1 MNKVNGLDKY
11 QGASTGVGKPSAE
24 KLKTDEAGGKKA
36 AEGAVKQSAE
46 SGESV
51 VYDRSKPFEGIS
63 TYDKHG
69 KRLDAESIEQMK
81 AESERQYANMIE
93 TIKQMIARQSKE
105 AGGVPKELDFFKRLP
120 KSVAELNGS
129 DGFQASKDGVSK
141 DAHIGE
147 DLNDPNS
154 YWSAEQTAGR
164 IVDFAKKISGGDTK
178 KYEVLKNAIEKGFK
192 AASSYFDKMP
202 DITSKTHDL
211 VMKGL
216 DEWAGKTQEKEKT
229 ADAPKQ
235 SRAAAL

>member
-1 MNKVNGLDKY
+1 MNKVNGVDKY
-11 QGASTGVGKPSAE
+11 QGAPANINKAAAE
-24 KLKTDEAGGKKA
+24 KPKLDEASTKKA
-36 AEGAVKQSAE
+36 AEEAVKKSAE
-46 SGESV
+46 SRESV
-51 VYDRSKPFEGIS
+51 VYDKSKPFEGIS

-105 AGGVPKELDFFKRLP
+105 AGGIPKELDFFNRLP
-120 KSVAELNGS
+120 KTIAELHGS
-129 DGFQASKDGVSK
+129 DGFLPSKDGVSE
-141 DAHIGE
+141 DTHIGE

-178 KYEVLKNAIEKGFK
+178 KYEVLKQAIEKGFK

-216 DEWAGKTQEKEKT
+216 DDWAGKSSETEKT

-235 SRAAAL
+235 SRATAL